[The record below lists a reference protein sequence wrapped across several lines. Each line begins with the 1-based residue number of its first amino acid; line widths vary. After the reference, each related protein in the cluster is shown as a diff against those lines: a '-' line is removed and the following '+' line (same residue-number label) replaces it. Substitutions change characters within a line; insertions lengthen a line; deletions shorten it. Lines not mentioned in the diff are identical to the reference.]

1 MKKVIFISAIA
12 LAAAVSCTKS
22 EVVDTKFNEQIGFE
36 TYLGRDAQTKA
47 AVETAKTIG
56 SAGVYGYYL
65 GKDGSEWSGTSDANL
80 WNPLTLVVD
89 TQTGK
94 AVQPTDGDVRYW
106 ANDTDEYAFLA
117 YAPKTEVT
125 VAAGEKGQN
134 PTINYTVDTDLT
146 KQVDVL
152 CATPVHGSK
161 TDINGAVALNFK
173 HTLSRLT
180 VKAKATAGNFD
191 FHIRS
196 IVLKGDFYSAGKL
209 PLSAPTAW
217 TDLTTTEDTEYAF
230 PAVATEVL
238 PKPETA
244 GATVDYK
251 DYSGTVGETLGNS
264 YLMMI
269 PVNAAAHKATLTVVY
284 YTSYEAGDKT
294 MESIDYTKEFE
305 ISTDFVMGKA
315 YAINLEFLQDLNN
328 EINFSVEV
336 GEWGSDGEV
345 DITEKTPATQ
355 EPETP
360 VDPAE

>member
-1 MKKVIFISAIA
+1 MKKVIFISALAI
-12 LAAAVSCTKS
+12 AAAVSCTKS
-22 EVVDTKFNEQIGFE
+22 DIVDTKFNEQISFE
-36 TYLGRDAQTKA
+36 SYIGRDAQTKA

-65 GKDGSEWSGTSDANL
+65 GKDGSTWNAESEANL

-89 TQTGK
+89 ANGN
-94 AVQPTDGDVRYW
+94 AVQPTGGDIRYW

-117 YAPKTEVT
+117 YAPKNEVT
-125 VAAGEKGQN
+125 IDAGANGQD

-161 TDINGAVALNFK
+161 TDIDGAVALNFK

-191 FHIRS
+191 FHIKS
-196 IVLKGDFYSAGKL
+196 ILIKGDFYSSGKL
-209 PLSAPTAW
+209 PLSNPTAW
-217 TDLTTTEDTEYAF
+217 TGVTTTEDTQYAF
-230 PAVATEVL
+230 PAVAAEAL

-244 GATVDYK
+244 EGTVEYK
-251 DYSGTVGETLGNS
+251 DYAGTDS

-294 MESIDYTKEFE
+294 MESIDYTKEFD
-305 ISTDFVMGKA
+305 ISTDFVMGSA
-315 YAINLEFLQDLNN
+315 YAINLEFVQDLNN
-328 EINFSVEV
+328 EINFSVSV
-336 GEWGSDGEV
+336 DEWGAEGNV
-345 DITEKTPATQ
+345 TATEKTPA
-355 EPETP
+355 
-360 VDPAE
+360 A

>member
-65 GKDGSEWSGTSDANL
+65 GKDGSTWSDASEANL

-89 TQTGK
+89 TETGN
-94 AVQPTDGDVRYW
+94 AVQPTDGDIRYW
-106 ANDTDEYAFLA
+106 ANDTDEYTFLA
-117 YAPKTEVT
+117 YAPKDKVT
-125 VAAGEKGQN
+125 VAAGTNGQD
-134 PTINYTVDTDLT
+134 PTINYTVDTNL
-146 KQVDVL
+146 KNQVDVL

-161 TDINGAVALNFK
+161 TDLSGAVALNFK

-191 FHIRS
+191 FHIKS

-230 PAVATEVL
+230 PAVATEAL

-244 GATVDYK
+244 EGTVEYK
-251 DYSGTVGETLGNS
+251 DYAGTDS

-269 PVNAAAHKATLTVVY
+269 PVNATAHKATLTVVY
-284 YTSYEAGDKT
+284 YTSYKAGDKT

-305 ISTDFVMGKA
+305 ISTDFAMGKA
-315 YAINLEFLQDLNN
+315 YAINLEFVQAVDN
-328 EINFSVEV
+328 EINFSVVVDGWDEGTV
-336 GEWGSDGEV
+336 GENGKNPQHQDES
-345 DITEKTPATQ
+345 INA
-355 EPETP
+355 
-360 VDPAE
+360 